1 MKSSV
6 RFLLFAFAIYAVSC
20 KPVPVSH
27 WFPVT
32 PQEHYE
38 KELYQAKLEKTQT
51 GQTWFQASKAVLNDT
66 LFSVAP
72 YQERFVLDSSAPAQS
87 LRFKI
92 PEGRKLVVTPLRD
105 KNDTTSRF
113 FVEIFRIKNT
123 GKHQRMDYMKDG
135 EAPFIYTNQ
144 NDDTLLIRLQT
155 GLNERLIA
163 TLWLSTLPSLIFPV
177 ANHNMSDV
185 ISAWGAER
193 DAGARSHEGID
204 IRAKRGT
211 PVVAAK
217 NGFITQAGTNN
228 LGGKTVFLS
237 AVDSPYSL
245 YYAHLDSQLVSTGQ
259 RVIAGDTLGLV
270 GNTGNAI
277 TTSPHLHFGIY
288 ARGSGAVNPLPFV
301 NDRKEKIPGLP
312 EQSQW
317 LGDSVKLRKGANVFT
332 SPLFL
337 SSGKITSLPAQSTV
351 KLLGETA
358 KGYRIQLS
366 DGTKG
371 YIPTIPI
378 TGSDVGSKMQS
389 KKAGDR

>member
-6 RFLLFAFAIYAVSC
+6 RFLLFVLAIYAVSC

-38 KELYQAKLEKTQT
+38 KELYQAKLEKTQA
-51 GQTWFQASKAVLNDT
+51 GQIWFEAAKTVLDDT

-72 YQERFVLDSSAPAQS
+72 YQERFVLDSTAPAQA

-92 PEGRKLVVTPLRD
+92 PEGRKLVVRPTRD
-105 KNDTTSRF
+105 VNDTTSKL
-113 FVEIFRIKNT
+113 FVEVYRVKNS
-123 GKHQRMDYMKDG
+123 GKHQRIDYMKDG
-135 EAPFIYTNQ
+135 EAPFVYTNQ

-163 TLWLSTLPSLIFPV
+163 TLSLTTLPSLIFPV
-177 ANHNMSDV
+177 ANHSMSDV

-228 LGGKTVFLS
+228 LGGKIVFLS
-237 AVDSPYSL
+237 AADSPYSL
-245 YYAHLDSQLVSTGQ
+245 YYAHLDSQLVSAGQ

-312 EQSQW
+312 EQSKW
-317 LGDSVKLRKGANVFT
+317 LGDSVKLRKSANIFA

-337 SSGKITSLPAQSTV
+337 SSGKIRSLPQQSTV

-358 KGYRIQLS
+358 KGYRIQLP

-371 YIPTIPI
+371 YIPTVPL
-378 TGSDVGSKMQS
+378 SA
-389 KKAGDR
+389 AGVRLSGTK